1 MASLTQPRTPPDVV
15 TDCCSRFNPKPW
27 DDVELVWHDKPFV
40 KERVASLF
48 HVPLNM
54 AAKLRHANK
63 LIEASDEWADGN
75 ILLCDEL
82 SPWRSD
88 LYVEVTGTVPGAEMV
103 ELSGRFLTRVYDGPF
118 RDAPHWVDDMKRHVS
133 ARGLSLLKLYFGY
146 TTCPRC
152 AKIYG
157 HSYVVLFA
165 QVEGA
170 PTRRS

>member
-1 MASLTQPRTPPDVV
+1 MAPLTQPTADLRP
-15 TDCCSRFNPKPW
+15 DCCARFDPKPW
-27 DDVELVWHDKPFV
+27 DDIEFVWHGKPFV
-40 KERVASLF
+40 KEHVTSLF

-75 ILLCDEL
+75 ILLCEEL

-88 LYVEVTGTVPGAEMV
+88 LYVEVTGPVPGAEMAT
-103 ELSGRFLTRVYDGPF
+103 LSGRFLTRVYDGPF
-118 RDAPHWVDDMKRHVS
+118 RDAPHWIDDMKRHVA

-152 AKIYG
+152 ARIYG

-165 QVEGA
+165 RVEPA
-170 PTRRS
+170 PKRS